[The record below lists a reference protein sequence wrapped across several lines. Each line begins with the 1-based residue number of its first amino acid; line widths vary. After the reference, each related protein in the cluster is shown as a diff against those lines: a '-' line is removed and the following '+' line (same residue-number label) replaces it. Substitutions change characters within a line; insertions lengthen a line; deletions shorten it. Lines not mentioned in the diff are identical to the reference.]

1 MKVIYCVYFESES
14 AAMVLGW
21 LLSLRGDSLRGSRP
35 GQAGRKWMTVV
46 TSDLSRK
53 MGHPSQ
59 NHSQAEI
66 VPKNGGWAK
75 KGILYPT
82 DWFIFEGANGVRTKE
97 CTLFNPDHPL
107 NTEEAILSCSE
118 LEAIQSLEPR
128 PPASSQIPTVSSPLF

>member
-1 MKVIYCVYFESES
+1 
-14 AAMVLGW
+14 
-21 LLSLRGDSLRGSRP
+21 
-35 GQAGRKWMTVV
+35 MTVV
-46 TSDLSRK
+46 TFDLSRK

-66 VPKNGGWAK
+66 VPKNRGWAK

-118 LEAIQSLEPR
+118 LEVIKSLEPR
-128 PPASSQIPTVSSPLF
+128 PPSLLPDPYSKFSSILTFAPSSPLNPHPTVHSSLACPSLKPALATQS